1 MLNDVVESQYLK
13 LELEPME
20 FCFRQD
26 KFEGLGKVVHE
37 LHHIHVSL
45 DPLDVGCKHLRLS
58 GRRKNYKA
66 G

>member
-26 KFEGLGKVVHE
+26 KFESLGKVVHE

>member
-1 MLNDVVESQYLK
+1 MSNDTVERQHLT
-13 LELEPME
+13 LELKPME

-26 KFEGLGKVVHE
+26 KIEGLGKVVHE

-45 DPLDVGCKHLRLS
+45 DPLDVECKHLRLS
-58 GRRKNYKA
+58 GRRKNCKA